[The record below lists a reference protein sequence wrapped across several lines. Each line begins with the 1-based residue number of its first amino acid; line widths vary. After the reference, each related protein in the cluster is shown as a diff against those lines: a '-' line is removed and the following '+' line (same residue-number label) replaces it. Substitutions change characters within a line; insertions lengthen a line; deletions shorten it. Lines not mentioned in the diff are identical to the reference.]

1 MDNIFRKNFKYYFL
15 DTTKIKTRMAK
26 NKNNTSGSA
35 AKTNNLQT
43 KDNTNKVFAQYCNL
57 I

>member
-1 MDNIFRKNFKYYFL
+1 MRIFRKNFKYYFL

-35 AKTNNLQT
+35 AKTSNLQI
-43 KDNTNKVFAQYCNL
+43 KDKTNKVFA
-57 I
+57 